1 MKKIGLMLIAAV
13 SLAFGTIV
21 SFNGAPVTLNSNGLK
36 VGDLAPRFN
45 ATTIDFEDTVVG
57 GKKNRVQV
65 IAFVPSLD
73 TRACR
78 LETIEFNKQI
88 AKMKNV
94 LLTIVSKDL
103 PFTQKRF
110 CRDHSIKNIE
120 TVSDYKDANNAKRY
134 GTTISAPAFLEGFF
148 GRVVYIVD
156 TKGKIVY
163 VEVVKEITEQ
173 PNYNRIMQAL
183 NKTR

>member
-1 MKKIGLMLIAAV
+1 MKKIGLMLIVTA
-13 SLAFGTIV
+13 SLAFGKMV
-21 SFNGAPVTLNSNGLK
+21 SFTGIPVTLNSNGLK
-36 VGDLAPRFN
+36 IGDTAPSFN
-45 ATTIDFEDTVVG
+45 ATTINFEDTVVG
-57 GKKNRVQV
+57 GKKARVQV

-73 TRACR
+73 TRACM
-78 LETIEFNKQI
+78 LETVAFNNKI

-94 LLTIVSKDL
+94 RLSIVSKDL

-120 TVSDYKDANNAKRY
+120 TVSDYKDANNALRY

-156 TKGKIVY
+156 TKGKIAY

-173 PNYNRIMQAL
+173 PNYDKIIKAL
-183 NKTR
+183 SRVK

>member
-1 MKKIGLMLIAAV
+1 MNKIGLMLIVTV
-13 SLAFGTIV
+13 SFAFARMV

-36 VGDLAPRFN
+36 VGDVAPMFN

-57 GKKNRVQV
+57 GKKDKVQV
-65 IAFVPSLD
+65 IAFIPSLD
-73 TRACR
+73 TKACR
-78 LETIEFNKQI
+78 LETIEFNKKI
-88 AKMKNV
+88 ANMKNV
-94 LLTIVSKDL
+94 VLSIVSKDL

-120 TVSDYKDANNAKRY
+120 TVSDYKDANNALRY

-156 TKGKIVY
+156 TKGKVAY
-163 VEVVKEITEQ
+163 VEVVNEITQQ
-173 PNYNRIMQAL
+173 PNYTRIINEL
-183 NKTR
+183 KKVH